1 MSAPKDPLFVE
12 RRTYRRRRMADAVR
26 LLPFLGAGLLLFPIL
41 WIGAPAGKGIGT
53 ATAML
58 YVFGV
63 WIGLAG
69 LALACSLLLR
79 PEPPAADPDD
89 PGDPD
94 DPDDPVTAPAPAP
107 ARTRAS

>member
-26 LLPFLGAGLLLFPIL
+26 LLPFLGASLLLIPIL
-41 WIGAPAGKGIGT
+41 WIGAPEGRGIGT

-69 LALACSLLLR
+69 LALACSLRLR

-89 PGDPD
+89 SDHPD
-94 DPDDPVTAPAPAP
+94 HPDGPDAAAAPAGTGAP
-107 ARTRAS
+107 